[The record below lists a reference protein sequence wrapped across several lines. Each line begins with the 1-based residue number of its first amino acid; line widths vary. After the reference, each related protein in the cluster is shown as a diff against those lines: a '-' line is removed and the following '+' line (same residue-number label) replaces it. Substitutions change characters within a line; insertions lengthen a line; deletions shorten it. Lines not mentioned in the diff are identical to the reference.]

1 MQPLTLI
8 LGALAGL
15 CVGIGV
21 VYLLL
26 GLRRPEGDWLHLT
39 FAFFSLAY
47 AGANITSILE
57 YKTDSLEAFL
67 RLSDWTALFTGL
79 ALILLLWF
87 VAIYTQVQP
96 RIFLLTLTAVIGL
109 VVLVAIFR
117 TNSIHTDIFGI
128 YLVTLPW
135 GETITRLDASES
147 IWEIIFFLSNIT
159 LVGYLIYA
167 CVRQYLSRKR
177 REALVLGF
185 GLLFLMFAL
194 IFDILYIDSG
204 ELNFVYL
211 GDYGFIPLLIVMSL
225 QLANNVVRTEARL
238 AQYRRNLE
246 ALVEER
252 TAELQQANLQ
262 LQEQIVER
270 GRAEQTLRQRVEDLN
285 LVNRVTQVLTKT
297 PELKRSLQ
305 RVSEILSLHFGTR
318 YAHIIV
324 YTVEIER
331 LMVLT
336 GFDREDGIFEQ
347 TELDISLDAVPLTA
361 QVLREGRSQVVSGLG
376 SQPLETSVRT
386 FVNERNLQSVL
397 LVPLQVSAEVIGLLV
412 LGNDEADREFTPGE
426 VALAESIAGDIAVMI
441 ENARLQEQE
450 MAAAASEERT
460 RLARDLH
467 DAVTQTIYSA
477 ALIVEVLPVVWERDA
492 QAGQRNLAKL
502 RQLVRGA
509 LGEMRTLLF
518 ELRPSA
524 LAAADLKTL
533 LEHLG
538 DALTGRT
545 RIQFEKRFSCEAD
558 PPSEVK
564 IALYRIA
571 QEAFNNIAKHS
582 QAARA
587 EVELRST
594 PGQVILTIKDNG
606 IGFDPATLTADKLG
620 LRIMHE
626 RAKELGAKLHVRSQ
640 PGEGTQVNVEW
651 SGYGQ
656 K

>member
-1 MQPLTLI
+1 MELLPLI
-8 LGALAGL
+8 LGGLAGL
-15 CVGIGV
+15 CIGIGV

-39 FAFFSLAY
+39 FALFALSY
-47 AGANITSILE
+47 AGANITSVLE
-57 YKTDSLEAFL
+57 YKTDSLAAFM

-87 VAIYTQVQP
+87 VAVYTKVQP
-96 RIFLLTLTAVIGL
+96 RIFLVTLTAVIGF

-128 YLVTLPW
+128 YRVTLPW

-167 CVRQYLSRKR
+167 CVRQYLSGKR

-194 IFDILYIDSG
+194 IFDILLIDSG

-225 QLANNVVRTEARL
+225 QLANNVIRTEKDL
-238 AQYRRNLE
+238 ALYRKNLE
-246 ALVEER
+246 SLVEER
-252 TAELQQANLQ
+252 TLELQQTNLQ
-262 LQEQIVER
+262 LQEQILER
-270 GRAEQTLRQRVEDLN
+270 ELADKALRQRIEDLN
-285 LVNRVTQVLTKT
+285 LINQVTQVLTKT
-297 PELKRSLQ
+297 PELERSLQ
-305 RVSEILSLHFGTR
+305 RISEILTLHFGTR
-318 YAHIIV
+318 NANIIV
-324 YTVEIER
+324 YTVEVES
-331 LMVLT
+331 LMVLM
-336 GFDREDGIFEQ
+336 GFDRVDGIFEQ
-347 TELDISLDAVPLTA
+347 TELDISLDALPLTA
-361 QVLREGRSQVVSGLG
+361 QVLREGRSQVVSDLG
-376 SQPLETSVRT
+376 SQLLEPSIRT
-386 FVNERNLQSVL
+386 FINEHNLESVL

-412 LGNDEADREFTPGE
+412 LGSDDSERDFTPGE
-426 VALAESIAGDIAVMI
+426 VALVETIAGDIAVMI

-477 ALIVEVLPVVWERDA
+477 ALIAEVLPAVWERDT
-492 QAGQRNLAKL
+492 QAGRRNLFKL

-545 RIQFEKRFSCEAD
+545 RIQVEERFRWAAD
-558 PPSEVK
+558 PPIEVK
-564 IALYRIA
+564 IVLYRIA
-571 QEAFNNIAKHS
+571 QEAFNNLAKHS
-582 QAARA
+582 EASHA
-587 EVELRST
+587 EEELRSN
-594 PGQVILTIKDNG
+594 PDQVLLSILDNG
-606 IGFDPATLTADKLG
+606 IGFDPATVTADKLG
-620 LRIMHE
+620 LRIMQE
-626 RAKELGAKLHVRSQ
+626 RAEEIGAQLELLSERGQ
-640 PGEGTQVNVEW
+640 GTQVTVEW
-651 SGYGQ
+651 SSNGQ
-656 K
+656 D

>member
-1 MQPLTLI
+1 MELLPLI
-8 LGALAGL
+8 LGGLAGL
-15 CVGIGV
+15 CIGIGV

-39 FAFFSLAY
+39 FALFALSY
-47 AGANITSILE
+47 AGANITSVLE
-57 YKTDSLEAFL
+57 YKTDSLEAFM

-87 VAIYTQVQP
+87 VAVYTKVQP
-96 RIFLLTLTAVIGL
+96 RIFLVTLTAVIGF

-128 YLVTLPW
+128 YRVTLPW

-167 CVRQYLSRKR
+167 CVRQYLSGKR

-194 IFDILYIDSG
+194 IFDILLIDSG

-225 QLANNVVRTEARL
+225 QLANNVIRTEKDL
-238 AQYRRNLE
+238 ALYRKNLE
-246 ALVEER
+246 SLVEER
-252 TAELQQANLQ
+252 TLELQQTNLQ
-262 LQEQIVER
+262 LQEQILER
-270 GRAEQTLRQRVEDLN
+270 ELADKALRQRIEDLN
-285 LVNRVTQVLTKT
+285 LINQVTQVLTKT
-297 PELKRSLQ
+297 PELERSLQ
-305 RVSEILSLHFGTR
+305 RISEILTLHFGTR
-318 YAHIIV
+318 NANIIV
-324 YTVEIER
+324 YTVEVES
-331 LMVLT
+331 LMVLM
-336 GFDREDGIFEQ
+336 GFDRVDGIFEQ
-347 TELDISLDAVPLTA
+347 TELDISLDALPLTA
-361 QVLREGRSQVVSGLG
+361 QVLREGRSQVVSDLG
-376 SQPLETSVRT
+376 SQLLEPSIRT
-386 FVNERNLQSVL
+386 FINEHNLESVL

-412 LGNDEADREFTPGE
+412 LGSDDSERDFTPGE
-426 VALAESIAGDIAVMI
+426 VALVETIAGDIAVRI

-477 ALIVEVLPVVWERDA
+477 ALIAEVLPAVWERDT
-492 QAGQRNLAKL
+492 QAGRRNLFKL

-545 RIQFEKRFSCEAD
+545 RIQVEERFRWAAD
-558 PPSEVK
+558 PPIEVK
-564 IALYRIA
+564 IVLYRIA
-571 QEAFNNIAKHS
+571 QEAFNNLAKHS
-582 QAARA
+582 EASHA
-587 EVELRST
+587 EVELRSN
-594 PGQVILTIKDNG
+594 PDQVLLSILDNG
-606 IGFDPATLTADKLG
+606 IGFDPATVTADKLG
-620 LRIMHE
+620 LRIMQE
-626 RAKELGAKLHVRSQ
+626 RAEEIGAQLELLSERGQ
-640 PGEGTQVNVEW
+640 GTQVTVEW
-651 SGYGQ
+651 SSNGQ
-656 K
+656 D

>member
-26 GLRRPEGDWLHLT
+26 GLRPPEGDWLHLT

-285 LVNRVTQVLTKT
+285 LVNQVTQVLTKT
-297 PELKRSLQ
+297 PEKRSLQ
-305 RVSEILSLHFGTR
+305 RVSEILTLHFGTR

-324 YTVEIER
+324 YTVEKER

-376 SQPLETSVRT
+376 SEPLETSVRT

-477 ALIVEVLPVVWERDA
+477 ALIAEVLPAVWERDA

-545 RIQFEKRFSCEAD
+545 RIQFEERFSCEAD

-606 IGFDPATLTADKLG
+606 IGFDPATVTADKLG
-620 LRIMHE
+620 LRIMQE
-626 RAKELGAKLHVRSQ
+626 RAEEIGAQLELLSERGQ
-640 PGEGTQVNVEW
+640 GTRVTVEW
-651 SGYGQ
+651 SSNGQ
-656 K
+656 D